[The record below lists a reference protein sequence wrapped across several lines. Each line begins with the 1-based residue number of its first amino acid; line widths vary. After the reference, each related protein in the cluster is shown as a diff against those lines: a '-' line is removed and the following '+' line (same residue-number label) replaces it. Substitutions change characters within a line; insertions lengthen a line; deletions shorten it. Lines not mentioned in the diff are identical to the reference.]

1 VGRNDIPPNHGFA
14 GCHPAPRLQKGIHM
28 TLDFKIT
35 AFLFCGL
42 GLKVG
47 NDGDFGIVFKGKRP
61 QNTPFLLSNGAF

>member
-1 VGRNDIPPNHGFA
+1 LPQKLTLIRLANWKFA
-14 GCHPAPRLQKGIHM
+14 DSDG
-28 TLDFKIT
+28 
-35 AFLFCGL
+35 FCGL